1 MLNKT
6 PNLEKDGQTKLCPLK
21 SSNSFLF
28 VHTLHMT
35 SPWPTAQ
42 GTLVPCRCTC
52 KTLLSGWSIANN
64 PLFLSDFKWS
74 SSGCK
79 RRCLGQAIPIRS
91 LLQHVYGYIRL
102 AWIYFF
108 CAEVTLGAVWCT
120 PKSKRAGYT
129 TRVFVPS
136 VGERSTCGTEVH
148 PIVGERA
155 MLITTRQFWKTHRQ
169 GKDHRYWH
177 WSVRFVNGFRT
188 WKVSPGMTRFTA
200 CLVLLVRMFQ
210 ACIFYRT

>member
-91 LLQHVYGYIRL
+91 LLQHVYWFEYIFSAQKSHSVL
-102 AWIYFF
+102 F
-108 CAEVTLGAVWCT
+108 GALPSRNGQGT
-120 PKSKRAGYT
+120 R
-129 TRVFVPS
+129 RVFSFLPSENVVPAGQGSQVLTLVCS
-136 VGERSTCGTEVH
+136 VCQRFQNLESIPWHDTVH
-148 PIVGERA
+148 S
-155 MLITTRQFWKTHRQ
+155 LF
-169 GKDHRYWH
+169 D
-177 WSVRFVNGFRT
+177 
-188 WKVSPGMTRFTA
+188 FTS
-200 CLVLLVRMFQ
+200 
-210 ACIFYRT
+210 

>member
-102 AWIYFF
+102 VWIYFF

-136 VGERSTCGTEVH
+136 VGERSTGRARITGTDIGLFGLSTVSE
-148 PIVGERA
+148 
-155 MLITTRQFWKTHRQ
+155 L
-169 GKDHRYWH
+169 GKYPLAWH
-177 WSVRFVNGFRT
+177 GSQ
-188 WKVSPGMTRFTA
+188 
-200 CLVLLVRMFQ
+200 LVWF
-210 ACIFYRT
+210 C